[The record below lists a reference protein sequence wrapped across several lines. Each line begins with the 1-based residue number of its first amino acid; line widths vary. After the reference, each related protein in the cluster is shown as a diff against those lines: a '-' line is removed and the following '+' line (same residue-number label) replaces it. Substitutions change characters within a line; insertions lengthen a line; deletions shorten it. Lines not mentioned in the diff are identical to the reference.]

1 MLKARPRATDR
12 SVPRQPLAAEMPPDE
27 VQVATTRKKFLRRQ
41 RARRWLVWRRVL
53 LVLVAVGLVAGLV
66 WSVFF
71 SSFLSVK
78 GAEVA
83 GADVLDV
90 SEVESAAAVPLGVP
104 LATVDLTAIEARVE
118 QLAAV
123 RSAEAS
129 RAWPDQVRIEVTE
142 REAVAVVAWEQQWRG
157 LDETGVLFRTYP
169 EQPIGLPLVTMS
181 STTQVDALAEA
192 AAVVEALPDPI
203 LGKVE
208 HLEVSSIDRIT
219 LVLTDGATV
228 NWGSADESA
237 DKAAVLQVL
246 LRRDAR
252 VYDVTAPGRPTI
264 KN

>member
-1 MLKARPRATDR
+1 MSEPVQT
-12 SVPRQPLAAEMPPDE
+12 VPKPHPDE
-27 VQVATTRKKFLRRQ
+27 AQVATTRKKFLRRQ

-53 LVLVAVGLVAGLV
+53 AVLLAVALIAGLV
-66 WSVFF
+66 WLFFF
-71 SSFLSVK
+71 STLLTVK

-83 GADVLDV
+83 GVDVLEA
-90 SEVESAAAVPLGVP
+90 SEVETAADVPLGEP
-104 LATVDLTAIEARVE
+104 LTTVDLTAIEARVE

-142 REAVAVVAWEQQWRG
+142 REAVAVVGWEEQWRG
-157 LDETGVLFRTYP
+157 LDESGVLFRTYP
-169 EQPIGLPLVTMS
+169 EQPEELPLVTMS
-181 STTQVDALAEA
+181 ATTPVEALAEA
-192 AAVVEALPDPI
+192 AAVVLALPDQI
-203 LGKVE
+203 LRRVD
-208 HLEVSSIDRIT
+208 HLEVESIDRIS
-219 LVLTDGATV
+219 LALTDGAMVT
-228 NWGSADESA
+228 WGSADESE